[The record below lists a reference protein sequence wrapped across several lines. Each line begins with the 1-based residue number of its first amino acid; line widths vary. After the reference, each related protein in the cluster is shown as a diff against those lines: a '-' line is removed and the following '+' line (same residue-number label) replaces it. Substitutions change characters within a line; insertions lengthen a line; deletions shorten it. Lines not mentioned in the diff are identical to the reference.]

1 MVKNRSKS
9 SRISLLFIMIY
20 NTLLIT
26 GGLFLAPLLLP
37 LVWTTEKRRRTFC
50 QRMGW
55 CRYPWETEKQ
65 STESQRIWVHALS
78 VGEAMSAFTL
88 VKQLGELHPG
98 AKIFFTAS
106 TLTGFQTARQHFGKQ
121 RVHIGYFPY
130 DCILAVRMAFA
141 KIRPTRV
148 IITETDIWPTFLWE
162 MQRRRVPVD
171 MVNLRISDR
180 TWKNYRRFRWLAGSL
195 YAHFERVCVQTATEK
210 RRLIKLGVSED
221 RIRITGSLKFDA
233 AAASGSAKQL
243 PMPFDDLCL
252 PRGHRVI
259 VAGSTHEGEEEMLCE
274 ALKPI
279 LFKDPGITLMVV
291 PRDPERSAAIQSV
304 CRQHGLKVQ
313 RFSRMAAM
321 QGKIYPQVVVVDAI
335 GLLKDLYRMAYFA
348 IIGGSL
354 APYGGHNPL
363 EPAFWGKPILF
374 GKDMQDFALIAEYL
388 LTGGAALQV
397 NDVDALQAVVVHL
410 LKQPDTVQRMGQRA
424 LKVVNDHRG
433 AVHRTLSHLEL
444 AA

>member
-1 MVKNRSKS
+1 MRSPW
-9 SRISLLFIMIY
+9 
-20 NTLLIT
+20 
-26 GGLFLAPLLLP
+26 G
-37 LVWTTEKRRRTFC
+37 RRC
-50 QRMGW
+50 
-55 CRYPWETEKQ
+55 P
-65 STESQRIWVHALS
+65 H
-78 VGEAMSAFTL
+78 
-88 VKQLGELHPG
+88 
-98 AKIFFTAS
+98 TAS